1 MAGEARPATVE
12 DLKELV
18 ARLNREGVEYLLVGG
33 YALMALGYQR
43 GTVDIDLLFP
53 RSVETGERV
62 KRVLLQLPD
71 AAARDLDPQWF
82 ADGEAIR
89 VADAFVI
96 DLLFSAAGETYE
108 SLQPHVVS
116 IDLEGVPVRTLDIEG
131 LLKTKQ
137 TPRDKDRLDR
147 LVLERALEE
156 FRKK

>member
-1 MAGEARPATVE
+1 
-12 DLKELV
+12 
-18 ARLNREGVEYLLVGG
+18 
-33 YALMALGYQR
+33 
-43 GTVDIDLLFP
+43 
-53 RSVETGERV
+53 
-62 KRVLLQLPD
+62 
-71 AAARDLDPQWF
+71 
-82 ADGEAIR
+82 